1 MSIEQQFNIVIVG
14 GGTAGWMT
22 AAALARCAP
31 PTYRITL
38 IESEEI
44 GTVGVGEA
52 TIPAIRVF
60 NTALEIDE
68 AEFLRETQGSFKLG
82 ISFDGWLEPGQSYMH
97 AFGEIGRQLGLVP
110 FRDHWAR
117 ARDLGFAEPLA
128 HYSVNE
134 LAARTMRMPCEP
146 APPGAAEVPYAYHF
160 DAGRYAAFL
169 RRYAEARGVIRIEG
183 RIGTVERAENGDI
196 AAVQILDGPRQAG
209 DFFVDCS
216 GFRGL
221 LIEQALETGYDDWTH
236 WLPCDRALAVPCAA
250 GGEFSPFTRSIA
262 RSAGWQWRIPLQH
275 RIGNGLVFCS
285 SFMGEDEAS
294 AVLLANLD
302 GETLAEPRL
311 LPFVT
316 GKRRKLWNR
325 NCLAVGLASGFMEP
339 LESTSIHLIQSTIA
353 RFLRMLPRGPVAP
366 ALIDEFNRQADF
378 EFASIR
384 DFLILHYKAN
394 RRFGEPFWDH
404 CRNMAIPDTLA
415 ARIDQFRAGA
425 FIHHHHE
432 ELFTEVAWFQ
442 VLVGQGIIPE
452 SWNAT
457 ADVMP
462 EAKLREFMGL
472 VAGRSIEQVR
482 SFEKHIDV
490 LAAVCAEPEPQG
502 AEA

>member
-14 GGTAGWMT
+14 GGTAGWMA

-31 PTYRITL
+31 PSYRITL

-60 NTALEIDE
+60 NAALEIDE
-68 AEFLRETQGSFKLG
+68 AEFMRETSGSFKLG

-117 ARDLGFAEPLA
+117 ARSLGFAKPLA
-128 HYSVNE
+128 HYSINE
-134 LAARTMRMPCEP
+134 LAARTMRMPTGP
-146 APPGAAEVPYAYHF
+146 TSPGAAETPYAYHF
-160 DAGRYAAFL
+160 DAGLYAAFL
-169 RRYAEARGVIRIEG
+169 RRYAEARGVVRVEG
-183 RIGTVERAENGDI
+183 RVEQVERTESGDI
-196 AAVQILDGPRQAG
+196 AAVQSVEGQRLAG
-209 DFFVDCS
+209 DFFIDCS

-221 LIEQALETGYDDWTH
+221 LIEQALETGYEDWTH
-236 WLPCDRALAVPCAA
+236 WLPCDRAIAVPCAA
-250 GGEFSPFTRSIA
+250 SGEFSPFTRSIA

-275 RIGNGLVFCS
+275 RIGNGLVYS
-285 SFMGEDEAS
+285 SAFMEEAE
-294 AVLLANLD
+294 ATRQLLANLD
-302 GETLAEPRL
+302 GEALAEPRPL
-311 LPFVT
+311 RFTT

-394 RRFGEPFWDH
+394 GRIGEPFWDH
-404 CRNMAIPDTLA
+404 CRAMAIPDTLA
-415 ARIDQFRAGA
+415 ARIEQFRAGA

-432 ELFTEVAWFQ
+432 ELFTEVGWFQ
-442 VLVGQGIIPE
+442 VLVGQGIVPE

-457 ADVMP
+457 ADAMP
-462 EAKLREFMGL
+462 VAKLREFMEAIEGS
-472 VAGRSIEQVR
+472 SIEQVR
-482 SFEKHIDV
+482 PLGRHIDV
-490 LAAVCAEPEPQG
+490 LAALCAEPETEG
-502 AEA
+502 ARA

>member
-1 MSIEQQFNIVIVG
+1 MSIEQHFDIVIIG
-14 GGTAGWMT
+14 GGTAGWMS

-31 PTYRITL
+31 PSYRIKL
-38 IESEEI
+38 IESDEI
-44 GTVGVGEA
+44 GTIGVGEA

-60 NTALEIDE
+60 NAALDIDE
-68 AEFLRETQGSFKLG
+68 AEFLRETSGSFKLG
-82 ISFDGWLEPGQSYMH
+82 ISFDGWLEPGHSYMH

-117 ARDLGFAEPLA
+117 ARSFGFAEPLA

-134 LAARTMRMPCEP
+134 LAARTMRMPSGPTP
-146 APPGAAEVPYAYHF
+146 AGGAETPYAYHF

-169 RRYAEARGVIRIEG
+169 RRYAEARGVVRIEG
-183 RIGTVERAENGDI
+183 RVEQVERAESGDI
-196 AAVQILDGPRQAG
+196 AAVQTAEGQRLAG
-209 DFFVDCS
+209 DFFIDCS

-221 LIEQALETGYDDWTH
+221 LIEQALETGYEDWTH
-236 WLPCDRALAVPCAA
+236 WLPCDRAIAVPCAA
-250 GGEFSPFTRSIA
+250 SGEFSPFTRSIA

-275 RIGNGLVFCS
+275 RIGNGLVYCS
-285 SFMGEDEAS
+285 SFMDEVEATGL
-294 AVLLANLD
+294 LLANLD
-302 GETLAEPRL
+302 GAALADPRPL
-311 LPFVT
+311 RFVT

-339 LESTSIHLIQSTIA
+339 LESTSIHMIQSTIA

-394 RRFGEPFWDH
+394 RRVGEPFWDH
-404 CRNMAIPDTLA
+404 CREMPIPDTLA
-415 ARIDQFRAGA
+415 NRIEQFRSGA

-442 VLVGQGIIPE
+442 VMAGQGIIPE
-452 SWNAT
+452 SWNAA
-457 ADVMP
+457 ADSMP
-462 EAKLREFMGL
+462 ETKLREFMEL
-472 VAGRSIEQVR
+472 IAGHSIEQVR

-490 LAAVCAEPEPQG
+490 LAALCSEPNTQG
-502 AEA
+502 AAA